1 MQTAT
6 MTHQRPPSP
15 AIRRIGRWLLV
26 ATFGA
31 VAGLSFAQAPAGSKP
46 ADRSIAEWLNRL
58 QMASRQHSY
67 IGTFVVSS
75 NAGAMSSA
83 RIWHACDAERQVER
97 VENLTGAPRTTFRHN
112 DEVVTFFPEKKLVRT
127 ERRESLGRFPQL
139 PKSTEASIG
148 EFYAVRVTGA
158 ERVAGFEADVV
169 HLAPRDPLRFGYRIW
184 SERATGL
191 MVKMQTLG
199 LEGEVLEQA
208 AFSELALEPSL
219 RTSKLAQMMVPP
231 EGWRVERSEAVK
243 TTAEA
248 EGWALKAP
256 VAGFQP
262 TNCYRRRGAAGDAM
276 QWAFSDGLA
285 SASLFVEPY
294 DRQRHLQEG
303 LMASGA
309 THTLTHRIQ
318 GWWLTAVGEVP
329 PQTLRAFAQNLE
341 RRK

>member
-1 MQTAT
+1 MNTAT
-6 MTHQRPPSP
+6 MTFQRLPSP
-15 AIRRIGRWLLV
+15 ALRRIGRWLLL
-26 ATFGA
+26 AAFGA
-31 VAGLSFAQAPAGSKP
+31 AAGLSFAQSPAASK
-46 ADRSIAEWLNRL
+46 AGERSIAEWLNRL
-58 QMASRQHSY
+58 QMAPRQHSY

-97 VENLTGAPRTTFRHN
+97 VENLTGAPRSTFRHN
-112 DEVVTFFPEKKLVRT
+112 DEVVTFFPEQKLVRT

-148 EFYAVRVTGA
+148 EYYAVRVAGS
-158 ERVAGFEADVV
+158 ERVAGFDADVV
-169 HLAPRDPLRFGYRIW
+169 HLAPRDALRFGYRIW
-184 SERATGL
+184 SERRTGL

-208 AFSELALEPSL
+208 AFSELALDPSL
-219 RTSKLAQMMVPP
+219 RTAKLVQMMTPP

-248 EGWALKAP
+248 EGWTLKSA
-256 VAGFQP
+256 VAGFAP
-262 TNCYRRRGAAGDAM
+262 TNCYWRRAAAGDAM
-276 QWAFSDGLA
+276 QWAFSDGLT
-285 SASLFVEPY
+285 SVSLFVEPF
-294 DRQRHLQEG
+294 DRQRHLQESV
-303 LMASGA
+303 MASGA
-309 THTLTHRIQ
+309 THTLTRRIQ
-318 GWWLTAVGEVP
+318 DWWLTAVGEVP

>member
-1 MQTAT
+1 MNTAT
-6 MTHQRPPSP
+6 MNPLSLPSP
-15 AIRRIGRWLLV
+15 AIRRIGRWLLI
-26 ATFGA
+26 AAFGA
-31 VAGLSFAQAPAGSKP
+31 VAGAGFAQAPAGAKP
-46 ADRSIAEWLNRL
+46 GDRGIAEWLNRL
-58 QMASRQHSY
+58 QMAPRQHSY

-97 VENLTGAPRTTFRHN
+97 VENLTGAPRSTFRHN
-112 DEVVTFFPEKKLVRT
+112 DEVVTFFPEQKLVRT

-148 EFYAVRVTGA
+148 EYYTVRVAGA
-158 ERVAGFEADVV
+158 ERVAGFDADVV

-184 SERATGL
+184 SERRTGL
-191 MVKMQTLG
+191 MIKMQTLG
-199 LEGEVLEQA
+199 LEGDVLEQA
-208 AFSELALEPSL
+208 AFSELALDPSL

-248 EGWALKAP
+248 EGWALKAG

-262 TNCYRRRGAAGDAM
+262 TNCYRRRAAAGEAM

-285 SASLFVEPY
+285 SVSLFVEPY